1 MVSPAGKDD
10 GSERHDADA
19 GSQEVARVARFLGV
33 AAAPQPASGSSLSV
47 LAADWLGCSTTVG
60 ERMGIEGAATL
71 RAGERIC
78 NKL

>member
-1 MVSPAGKDD
+1 MPPAAGKAD
-10 GSERHDADA
+10 GFAAS
-19 GSQEVARVARFLGV
+19 GSQEAARAARFLGV